1 MYTILKI
8 FAIHFSKKFSF
19 SSNIH
24 APFFNIKF
32 CKLPLSRSKAFLYYI
47 SLPAPNHFCIFEPR
61 IIEMDT
67 KVKPTMNAKDFFRK
81 ILRDKKVI
89 SAYIQEHGSLE
100 GFDDP
105 TIKLVKLL

>member
-1 MYTILKI
+1 
-8 FAIHFSKKFSF
+8 
-19 SSNIH
+19 
-24 APFFNIKF
+24 
-32 CKLPLSRSKAFLYYI
+32 
-47 SLPAPNHFCIFEPR
+47 
-61 IIEMDT
+61 MDT

-105 TIKLVKLL
+105 TIKFVKPL